1 MTITLVRHAPVIAR
15 WDVRLRMDELP
26 RWIET
31 YDTAPIDTT
40 PPDRVL
46 FEIAARARW
55 VVASSLKRT
64 TDSLAVL
71 GITPDET
78 DPLFDEASVPSGSIG
93 WLRLRP
99 MQWLTYFRLRAL
111 VGGVL
116 PQSGLRRLLR
126 RADTAADRLI
136 TRAEEHDDVLL
147 MGHGALN
154 HFIGKSL
161 IKKGWRRIE
170 GGGTKNWGFTTYTP
184 PGDERSR

>member
-1 MTITLVRHAPVIAR
+1 M
-15 WDVRLRMDELP
+15 RLSIDELP

-78 DPLFDEASVPSGSIG
+78 DPLFDEASVPSGSVK

-111 VGGVL
+111 AGGVL
-116 PQSGLRRLLR
+116 PQSDLRRLLR

-136 TRAEEHDDVLL
+136 TRAGEHDDVLL

-154 HFIGKSL
+154 HFIDKSL
-161 IKKGWRRIE
+161 LKKGWRRIE
-170 GGGTKNWGFTTYTP
+170 GSGTKNWGYA
-184 PGDERSR
+184 RYQIVL